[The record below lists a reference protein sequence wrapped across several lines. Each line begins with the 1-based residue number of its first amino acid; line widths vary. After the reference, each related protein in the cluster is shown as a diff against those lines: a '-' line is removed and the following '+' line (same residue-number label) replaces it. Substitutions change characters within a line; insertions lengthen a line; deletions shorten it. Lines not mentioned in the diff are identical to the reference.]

1 MVHRLNVIEKYLEA
15 FSVRVAAKMTLD
27 PADMSNEDTVTQ
39 TAAVEKM
46 INNIIRSKLPKW
58 KDKVF
63 AVGGFVRD
71 SLLGKGADDLDLVA
85 DDPEHGM
92 ESGKELSE
100 QLARVLGIETQNNP
114 HELDSQFRIY
124 GLVLAN
130 PKVGGKRERFTTPDG
145 VDVSGYKLEI
155 TPPRE
160 EGEYDE
166 KRRPKTVKYTS
177 RKEDALR
184 RDLTVNS
191 LFKNITGTN
200 LDNTE
205 ENIEDYSGGLE
216 DLKNGVLRKPE
227 HPDRGPLDIYFD
239 DPLRILRLVR
249 FKGKM
254 PDFKIDQGTEED
266 AKKFMN
272 SPDGRKVFQ
281 DKVSLERVKE
291 ELVKV
296 LTLPNGKDAREGLER
311 MNEYNVLDFISP
323 TLSKL
328 LDVKHDN
335 IYHKGESGWEHSMD
349 VLEKTPPKLETRL
362 AALLH
367 DIGKTE
373 TLEPKKEYYNEDKGE
388 WVEMSRKKPI
398 PEGAKTRDRSSFP
411 KHADIGSQITEKV
424 LKELK
429 FPIKISDVVKNMVHS
444 HMGLKHSKPGT
455 GNFLYRA
462 RVIIHK
468 LYENVDDII
477 DLMRADLNVE
487 HGSKERQRFES
498 LFSEIKRIKDE
509 DTKNGLLVVPGSSN
523 KPSYKTPLDL
533 NFNDIKAFTDEKSKK
548 GKAFEAL
555 KELARIRSMSGA
567 FDKDKYFKEIEELQ
581 NEEALLEKLIAEHQK
596 FKKSDSFYS
605 KFERTDK
612 KFQRSRK

>member
-1 MVHRLNVIEKYLEA
+1 MVHRLNVVGRYLDA
-15 FSVRVAAKMTLD
+15 SSIKLSAKLTLG
-27 PADMSNEDTVTQ
+27 PEDMSSEDTIKQ
-39 TAAVEKM
+39 TAAVEKLV
-46 INNIIRSKLPKW
+46 NSIIRTKLPGW

-85 DDPEHGM
+85 DDPKHGM
-92 ESGKELSE
+92 ESGKELAE
-100 QLARVLGIETQNNP
+100 QVAKVLNIETPNNP
-114 HELDSQFRIY
+114 HELDSQFRIF

-130 PKVGGKRERFTTPDG
+130 PKIDGKRERFITPDG

-200 LDNTE
+200 LDNSE
-205 ENIEDYSGGLE
+205 ENIEDYSGGID
-216 DLKNGVLRKPE
+216 DLKKGVLKKPS

-254 PDFKIDQGTEED
+254 SDFKIDPGTEED
-266 AKKFMN
+266 AKKFM
-272 SPDGRKVFQ
+272 SDTEGRKVFK
-281 DKVSLERVKE
+281 DKVSPERVRD
-291 ELVKV
+291 ELTKI
-296 LTLPNGKDAREGLER
+296 LTLPSGKDAREGLER
-311 MNEYNVLDFISP
+311 MNEYNILDFISP

-328 LDVKHDN
+328 LDVRHDS
-335 IYHKGESGWEHSMD
+335 IYHKGESGWEHTMD

-373 TLEPKKEYYNEDKGE
+373 TFEPKKEYYNRDKDT
-388 WVEMSRKKPI
+388 WVELSKKKPI
-398 PEGAKTRDRSSFP
+398 PEGAETRDRHSFP
-411 KHADIGSQITEKV
+411 GHADAGSRLADKV
-424 LKELK
+424 LLELK
-429 FPIKISDVVKNMVHS
+429 FPGKISETVKNMIHS
-444 HMGLKHSKPGT
+444 HMGLKHSQPDT
-455 GNFLYRA
+455 SNFLYRA
-462 RVIIHK
+462 RVIISK
-468 LYENVDDII
+468 LYDNVDDII
-477 DLMRADLNVE
+477 DLMKADLNLGN
-487 HGSKERQRFES
+487 GSKEKERFEK
-498 LFSEIKRIKDE
+498 LFSEIKRLKNE
-509 DTKNGLLVVPGSSN
+509 DTKKGLLHTPGNSN
-523 KPSYKTPLDL
+523 KPVYKVPVDL
-533 NFNDIKAFTDEKSKK
+533 AFKDIKVFLKDQSKR
-548 GKAFEAL
+548 GRVFEAL
-555 KELARIRSMSGA
+555 KELSKIRSMSGKL
-567 FDKDKYFKEIEELQ
+567 DKDKFLKEVEELQ
-581 NEEALLEKLIAEHQK
+581 QQEKLLEKLIQDYDK
-596 FKKSDSFYS
+596 YKKSDGFYK

-612 KFQRSRK
+612 RYRNNGK